1 MSHKHHRRHRIHR
14 GALPP
19 GAPPG
24 TLSVHP
30 GARPSRVRVMAYGPD
45 GLTERAVADLKEIAA
60 LAEKSPV
67 VWVDVDGLGD
77 LEVVCRLGEI
87 FHLHPLALEDVLNVH
102 QRPKVDQYGQH
113 LFLVARMPSWNHGL
127 ETEQLS
133 IFLGRNFVITLQDAL
148 PGDCLEPVRQR
159 IRNGTGRVRQLGPD
173 YLVYSILDAVT
184 DSHFPILEQL
194 GEELETIE
202 DAILATPDP
211 SHVSRLHGLKRDLLA
226 IRRVCWPFRDALQ
239 TLLRDRQAEG
249 DLIRE
254 ETRVYVR
261 DCYDHATRIIEWIE
275 NYRELSADLMNL
287 YLTRL
292 NNHMNE
298 VMKVLTVFAT
308 IFTPLMFIASVYG
321 MNFSSDVSPWN
332 MPELRWYF
340 GYPISL
346 ALMLVVAVALLYFVY
361 KRGWLAPFN
370 PAGVMSQSTGVP
382 PPAATHVDADTTVV
396 DRQD

>member
-30 GARPSRVRVMAYGPD
+30 GARPSRVRIMAYGPE
-45 GLTERAVADLKEIAA
+45 GLTERTVADPKEIAA
-60 LAEKSPV
+60 LADKSPV

-77 LEVVCRLGEI
+77 LETVRRLGEI

-113 LFLVARMPSWNHGL
+113 FFLVARMPSWNHGL

-159 IRNGTGRVRQLGPD
+159 IRNGTGRIRQLGSD

-184 DSHFPILEQL
+184 DSHFPILEQF

-211 SHVSRLHGLKRDLLA
+211 SHVARLHGLKRDLLA

-239 TLLRDRQAEG
+239 TLLRDRVAEG

-254 ETRVYVR
+254 ETRVYMR

-308 IFTPLMFIASVYG
+308 VFIPLTFITSIYG
-321 MNFSSDVSPWN
+321 MNFSPDASPWN
-332 MPELRWYF
+332 MPELRWYM
-340 GYPISL
+340 GYPAI
-346 ALMLVVAVALLYFVY
+346 MLVLLVVGVALVYFFFR
-361 KRGWLAPFN
+361 KGWLAPLN
-370 PAGVMSQSTGVP
+370 PARVMSPARVP
-382 PPAATHVDADTTVV
+382 PPAAPKRPADTTVV
-396 DRQD
+396 DVRE